1 MDKLKA
7 VVRVAIYSLC
17 LMALLGAISASSA
30 HAAVAGW
37 TIPNPFSFG
46 NLTLQEVVSKLI
58 NIAFLAAGLVAV
70 IYLIIG
76 GFRYVTSS
84 GNAEAIEGA
93 KATIL
98 NAIIGLIVIFISFL
112 LVNYILGA
120 IGIRGGLF
128 PQPTTT
134 SGGGVGIGG

>member
-1 MDKLKA
+1 MEKA
-7 VVRVAIYSLC
+7 KKTARVFGYLTFLTPVAAVISTSSAWALSKWYVYSPFE
-17 LMALLGAISASSA
+17 LGAGQSLQQV
-30 HAAVAGW
+30 VAN
-37 TIPNPFSFG
+37 I
-46 NLTLQEVVSKLI
+46 I
-58 NIAFLAAGLVAV
+58 NIAFMAAGLVAV

-76 GFRYVTSS
+76 GFKYVTSG

-120 IGIRGGLF
+120 MDIKTWFNPGTQNTDF
-128 PQPTTT
+128 
-134 SGGGVGIGG
+134 

>member
-1 MDKLKA
+1 MSKRTM
-7 VVRVAIYSLC
+7 VVLWLILFA
-17 LMALLGAISASSA
+17 ALLATPVMAQQWS
-30 HAAVAGW
+30 V
-37 TIPNPFSFG
+37 TNPFG
-46 NLTLQEVVSKLI
+46 MGMNTTLQVIIARII
-58 NIAFLAAGLVAV
+58 NIAFMAAGLVAV

-84 GNAEAIEGA
+84 GNAEMIESA

-120 IGIRGGLF
+120 LHIGTNYQVGQTAQPGLF
-128 PQPTTT
+128 Q
-134 SGGGVGIGG
+134 

>member
-1 MDKLKA
+1 MEKFKKVA
-7 VVRVAIYSLC
+7 RVALYAFGLI
-17 LMALLGAISASSA
+17 ALFGAISASSA
-30 HAAVAGW
+30 QAAVGGW
-37 TIPNPFSFG
+37 TIPNPFSG
-46 NLTLQEVVSKLI
+46 RMDLQQVVSLLI
-58 NIAFLAAGLVAV
+58 NVAFLAAGLVAV

-128 PQPTTT
+128 PQATTT
-134 SGGGVGIGG
+134 SGGGVGIW